1 MDKKRLDLKFRPN
14 DVFSKPIYGE
24 LKPASGMFV
33 KITNRKRKSG
43 YIRPDNSDQDDIEP
57 TIEVLGI
64 VKQMFKFEGL
74 IVEAQDNSHTLH

>member
-1 MDKKRLDLKFRPN
+1 MDKKRLDLKFRPD

-33 KITNRKRKSG
+33 KISHRRRKSG
-43 YIRPDNSDQDDIEP
+43 CIRLKNSDQDDIRP

-64 VKQMFKFEGL
+64 VKQMFKFEGC
-74 IVEAQDNSHTLH
+74 IDKVKRIHKC